1 MDYSQTVSSLSP
13 EMINKLK
20 TAIELGRW
28 ENGDK
33 LTSEQVESAMQAVML
48 WEAKHRGNREGE
60 PFVVGSKGELYTGKG
75 ESHKLAS
82 SSKFDDQKVI
92 VKNKVE

>member
-1 MDYSQTVSSLSP
+1 MNYSDTVNSLSP
-13 EMINKLK
+13 HMIEKLK

-48 WEAKHRGNREGE
+48 WEAQNVGNQSDE
-60 PFVVGSKGELYTGKG
+60 PFVVGKDGELYTGKG
-75 ESHKLAS
+75 ESHKLAQS
-82 SSKFDDQKVI
+82 PKVDEQSI
-92 VKNKVE
+92 IIKDKV

>member
-1 MDYSQTVSSLSP
+1 
-13 EMINKLK
+13 MIAKLK

-48 WEAKHRGNREGE
+48 WEAQNIGNKDNQ
-60 PFVVGSKGELYTGKG
+60 PFVVDKNGELYTGKG
-75 ESHKLAS
+75 ESHKVAS
-82 SSKFDDQKVI
+82 DNKIDETSII
-92 VKNKVE
+92 VKNKV

>member
-1 MDYSQTVSSLSP
+1 MDYSQTVASLTP
-13 EMINKLK
+13 QMIAKLK

-48 WEAKHRGNREGE
+48 WEAQNIGNKDNQ
-60 PFVVGSKGELYTGKG
+60 PFVVDKNGELYTGKG
-75 ESHKLAS
+75 ESHKVAS
-82 SSKFDDQKVI
+82 DNKIDETSII
-92 VKNKVE
+92 VKNKV